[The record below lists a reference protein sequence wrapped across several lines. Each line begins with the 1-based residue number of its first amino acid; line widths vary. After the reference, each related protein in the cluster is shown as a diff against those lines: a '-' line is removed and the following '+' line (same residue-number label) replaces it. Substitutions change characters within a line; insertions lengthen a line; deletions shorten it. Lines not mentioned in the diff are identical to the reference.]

1 MPTLKFTDE
10 TAQALK
16 DAKNFSRL
24 WRQGD
29 ETANRNAGLFADA
42 YAAGVKACTN
52 AQSAKD
58 FKDAIL
64 KATNRSDDAS
74 NWIFWAW
81 VRDQYERLTGE
92 REFGSCTMVHNF
104 KAHLKKHGYGGKFTA
119 NPTQAHRDDET
130 YIFHPKNMAAF
141 DEMLLAWV
149 ADGSNPTFFKRKPT
163 TQTAAPE
170 ASKPSKDA
178 SKPDAVKADAVATVA
193 DADGKDAYMAAVDQ
207 LQAIEAAIASGKF
220 DAVPDPIRMS
230 MMESAQNIAANL
242 AGVAL

>member
-1 MPTLKFTDE
+1 MATLKFSAESTV
-10 TAQALK
+10 QLK
-16 DAKNFSRL
+16 AAKKYSAA
-24 WRQGD
+24 WRRGD

-52 AQSAKD
+52 AQSATD
-58 FKDAIL
+58 FKAAIL

-92 REFGSCTMVHNF
+92 REVGSCTMVHMF
-104 KAHLKKHGYGGKFTA
+104 KSHLKKHGFGGKFTA
-119 NPTQAHRDDET
+119 NPTQAHRDDES
-130 YIFHPKNMAAF
+130 YIFHPKNMKEF

-163 TQTAAPE
+163 TQTATPE
-170 ASKPSKDA
+170 SSKPSKDA

-207 LQAIEAAIASGKF
+207 LHAIEEGIKSGKF
-220 DAVPDPIRMS
+220 DAVPEPIRMA